1 MYAIIVG
8 CGRVGSEL
16 ATLLS
21 GRGHEV
27 TIIDHVGS
35 SFSHLDPA
43 WRGRTIEAEAMAEG
57 VLERAGVARSDA
69 LASVTNSD
77 AVNAVVAHVA
87 RTVYQVPSVVSR
99 NYDPRWRPLHEAMG
113 LRTVSSTAWGAQR
126 LEELLESRRVRPVFS
141 AGNGEVELYELDVPD
156 PWEGRPLGQLVAG
169 VTCQVMSLTHAG
181 RASLPGRD
189 ATLHAGDL
197 IHVGA
202 GLDGVGELRSR
213 LYGTEA

>member
-16 ATLLS
+16 AMLLS

-27 TIIDHVGS
+27 TVIDHVGS

-57 VLERAGVARSDA
+57 VLERAGVARADA

-87 RTVYQVPSVVSR
+87 LSVYHVPSVVSR

-126 LEELLESRRVRPVFS
+126 VEELLESRRVRPVFS

-156 PWEGRPLGQLVAG
+156 AWDGRPLSRLVDG
-169 VTCQVMSLTHAG
+169 VACQVMSLTHAG
-181 RASLPGRD
+181 RAVLPAAG

-197 IHVGA
+197 VHVGA
-202 GLDGVGELRSR
+202 SLDGAGELRRR

>member
-1 MYAIIVG
+1 MYTIIVG

-16 ATLLS
+16 AMLLS
-21 GRGHEV
+21 GRGHDV

-57 VLERAGVARSDA
+57 VLKRAGVEQAQA

-87 RTVYQVPSVVSR
+87 ATVYGVPSVVSR
-99 NYDPRWRPLHEAMG
+99 NYDPRWRALHEAMG
-113 LRTVSSTAWGAQR
+113 LRMVSSTAWGAQR
-126 LEELLESRRVRPVFS
+126 VEELLESRRLRPVFS
-141 AGNGEVELYELDVPD
+141 AGNGEIELYELDVPES
-156 PWEGRPLGQLVAG
+156 WEGRPLSELLEGLSCTVIS
-169 VTCQVMSLTHAG
+169 VTHGG
-181 RASLPGRD
+181 RALPPSP
-189 ATLHAGDL
+189 ASILHGSDL

-202 GLDGVGELRSR
+202 SLDGASALRGR
-213 LYGTEA
+213 LYGEA

>member
-16 ATLLS
+16 AMLLS

-57 VLERAGVARSDA
+57 VLERAGVARADA

-87 RTVYQVPSVVSR
+87 LTVYRVPSVVSR

-126 LEELLESRRVRPVFS
+126 VEELLESRRVRPVFS
-141 AGNGEVELYELDVPD
+141 AGNGEVELYELDVP
-156 PWEGRPLGQLVAG
+156 PAWESRPLSELVDG
-169 VTCQVMSLTHAG
+169 VPCTVMSLTHAG
-181 RASLPGRD
+181 RAALAGRD
-189 ATLHAGDL
+189 TALHAGDL

-202 GLDGVGELRSR
+202 SLDGAGQLRAR

>member
-1 MYAIIVG
+1 MNVIVVG

-16 ATLLS
+16 AMLLS
-21 GRGHEV
+21 SRGHEV

-43 WRGRTIEAEAMAEG
+43 WRGRTIEAEAMADG
-57 VLERAGVARSDA
+57 VLERAGVRDADA

-87 RTVYQVPSVVSR
+87 RTVYDVPSVVSR

-113 LRTVSSTAWGAQR
+113 LRMVSSTAWGAQR
-126 LEELLESRRVRPVFS
+126 LEELLESRRMRPVFS

-156 PWEGRPLGQLVAG
+156 AWDGRPLADLLAG
-169 VTCQVMSLTHAG
+169 ISCTLMSVTRGG
-181 RASLPGRD
+181 RATSPDGGAVLR
-189 ATLHAGDL
+189 AKDL
-197 IHVGA
+197 LHVGA
-202 GLDGVGELRSR
+202 GLDAAAALRAR
-213 LYGTEA
+213 LYGEEA